1 MAVTSLRKWR
11 NGETF
16 TARDY
21 MYEREQIIAEVNR
34 LAGLFTGD
42 TDLTVNTL
50 TANEIVLNGADL
62 NDYVR
67 GIAVYTG
74 DEPTDQ
80 ESGDIWF
87 DQTI

>member
-1 MAVTSLRKWR
+1 MAISALRRWR
-11 NGETF
+11 NGEVF

-21 MYEREQIIAEVNR
+21 MYEREQIVAEVNR
-34 LAGLFTGD
+34 LAGLLTGD

-74 DEPTDQ
+74 NEPTDR
-80 ESGDIWF
+80 ETGDIWF
-87 DQTI
+87 DET